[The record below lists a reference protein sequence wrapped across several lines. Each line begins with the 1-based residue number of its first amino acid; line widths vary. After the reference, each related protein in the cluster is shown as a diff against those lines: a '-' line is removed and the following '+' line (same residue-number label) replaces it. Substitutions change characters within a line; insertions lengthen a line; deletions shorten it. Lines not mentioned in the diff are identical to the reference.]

1 MDANASKEKNS
12 LSARVYFKLDH
23 QKKNLKLLGICNC
36 ESMIE
41 TINAN

>member
-23 QKKNLKLLGICNC
+23 QKKKLEITWNMQL
-36 ESMIE
+36 
-41 TINAN
+41 